1 MKFKML
7 IKLILFVIIANLANI
22 SLSLGSNLA
31 HEILAELKKSP
42 VQRIF
47 VGKTAGLG
55 HQSHSL
61 LIARRLRSLGYKGKI
76 EIIYDSEAIQKIET
90 LFPIKIEQDI
100 TIDDENNMVFIN
112 KRSIARRP
120 NGALVK
126 GHNYEII
133 HLGFCLS
140 GGLDHKVN
148 DEFMPR
154 LYTYNCDAMI
164 ALNPQG
170 WDRPSFVE
178 ILQTKEFVD
187 LKKITDLSIHP
198 TDYLFIKETINQDL
212 VNWLRDINQSTTVL
226 PFYAHKNHKI
236 LLLQRLINSLIK
248 AYPGRTFVI
257 PIFNRLNEEDLKL
270 ICEGCDDKNLNWIKP
285 YDQPLPGKVNLV
297 AIDHVNPA
305 TFKEI
310 FSRRKF
316 PIVFVSGR
324 NSIAEAL
331 FSGQPFIEAQ
341 EHFDRWFFTRNS
353 NFLNYRFY
361 LSLIMRALFYKLN
374 FEFQASNF
382 NFDTDTFARLLKYY
396 LDFHSGRESVH
407 LNFANIFNVN
417 KDKLLEGLKLSFD
430 FLKSQALIPVNNLT
444 STKPE
449 LTKTHATCS
458 LYLR

>member
-1 MKFKML
+1 ML
-7 IKLILFVIIANLANI
+7 IKFILFVIIANLANI
-22 SLSLGSNLA
+22 SLSLGSNLS
-31 HEILAELKKSP
+31 HEILSELKKSP

-76 EIIYDSEAIQKIET
+76 EVIYEPEAKQKVET
-90 LFPIKIEQDI
+90 LFPIKLGKEI
-100 TIDDENNMVFIN
+100 TFDNENNMVFIN
-112 KRSIARRP
+112 KNSIIRHT
-120 NGALVK
+120 NGSVVK
-126 GHNYEII
+126 GYNYEVL
-133 HLGFCLS
+133 HLDFCLS
-140 GGLDHKVN
+140 GGLDHKIN

-178 ILQTKEFVD
+178 ILRTNQFVD

-198 TDYLFIKETINQDL
+198 TDYFFKRETINQDL
-212 VNWLRDINQSTTVL
+212 VNWLSNTNQFTTVL
-226 PFYAHKNHKI
+226 PFYAHKNHKV

-248 AYPGRTFVI
+248 AYPGHTFVI

-270 ICEGCDDKNLNWIKP
+270 ICEDCDNNNVNWINP
-285 YDQPLPGKVNLV
+285 YDQPLTGKINLV

-361 LSLIMRALFYKLN
+361 LTLRMRTLFYKLN

-382 NFDTDTFARLLKYY
+382 NFDTATFARLLKDY

-407 LNFANIFNVN
+407 RNFANAFNVN

-430 FLKSQALIPVNNLT
+430 FLKSQALIPVNNLIP
-444 STKPE
+444 TKPE
-449 LTKTHATCS
+449 LTKTPAICS